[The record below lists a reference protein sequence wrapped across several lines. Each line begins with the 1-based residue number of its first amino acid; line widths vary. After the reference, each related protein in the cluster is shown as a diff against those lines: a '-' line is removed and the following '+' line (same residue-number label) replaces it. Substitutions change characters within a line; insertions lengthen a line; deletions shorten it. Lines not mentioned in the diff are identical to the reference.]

1 MRGGGIGGFLPI
13 SIYFIRGSLVLLVL
27 QCSTCI
33 LQLYLHTK
41 GDNSLKIPLFRCRSV
56 TEFEIDISLKWDNHG
71 NGCTNWR

>member
-27 QCSTCI
+27 QCSI

-41 GDNSLKIPLFRCRSV
+41 GDNSLKIPLSFV
-56 TEFEIDISLKWDNHG
+56 AGLSLNLK
-71 NGCTNWR
+71 

>member
-41 GDNSLKIPLFRCRSV
+41 GDNSLKIPLSV

-71 NGCTNWR
+71 NSCTNWR

>member
-27 QCSTCI
+27 QCSI

-41 GDNSLKIPLFRCRSV
+41 GDNSLKIHVPLSFV
-56 TEFEIDISLKWDNHG
+56 AGQSLNLK
-71 NGCTNWR
+71 

>member
-27 QCSTCI
+27 QCSI

-41 GDNSLKIPLFRCRSV
+41 GDNSLKIPLSFV
-56 TEFEIDISLKWDNHG
+56 AGQSLNLK
-71 NGCTNWR
+71 

>member
-41 GDNSLKIPLFRCRSV
+41 GDNSLKIPLSV

>member
-27 QCSTCI
+27 QCSI

-41 GDNSLKIPLFRCRSV
+41 GDNSLKIPLSFVAGQS
-56 TEFEIDISLKWDNHG
+56 DISLKWDNHG

>member
-27 QCSTCI
+27 QCSI

-41 GDNSLKIPLFRCRSV
+41 GDNSLKIPLSFV
-56 TEFEIDISLKWDNHG
+56 AGLSLNLKLIYL
-71 NGCTNWR
+71 

>member
-27 QCSTCI
+27 QCSI

-41 GDNSLKIPLFRCRSV
+41 GDNSLKIPLSFV
-56 TEFEIDISLKWDNHG
+56 ADQSLNLK
-71 NGCTNWR
+71 

>member
-33 LQLYLHTK
+33 LQLYLHSK
-41 GDNSLKIPLFRCRSV
+41 GDNSLKIPLSFV
-56 TEFEIDISLKWDNHG
+56 AGQSLNLK
-71 NGCTNWR
+71 

>member
-41 GDNSLKIPLFRCRSV
+41 GDNTTKGDNSLKIPLSFV
-56 TEFEIDISLKWDNHG
+56 AGQSLNLK
-71 NGCTNWR
+71 

>member
-27 QCSTCI
+27 QCSI

-41 GDNSLKIPLFRCRSV
+41 GDNSLKIPLFFV
-56 TEFEIDISLKWDNHG
+56 AGQSLNLK
-71 NGCTNWR
+71 